1 MAKQNTTNT
10 GFFGFLETCIR
21 LIPIIYI
28 SVRHLIRFT
37 NYFEEDF
44 YYLKKIFK
52 DKKINII
59 DVGASDGISAQFFL
73 RNLNCNK
80 IFCFEPQKVFF
91 KKLLKLKKRFKNIIP
106 YNYGLGSRDTHMK
119 IFYPYVNFFGKKIF
133 LLTYSFPKKKELLEQ
148 INLDFLIKPNIQK
161 SEIII
166 KKYKKINN
174 QINLIKI
181 DTNGSEV
188 EIVETLLPLIKRDKP
203 VLIIENNNIKKI
215 NNKLKKYKYKKYCI
229 VNKKFMIHKD
239 QNNAN
244 IIFSINDKH
253 TKN

>member
-1 MAKQNTTNT
+1 MQLIFAPDLIFADGYDLKESSYQKEKESV
-10 GFFGFLETCIR
+10 FKIVFLSR
-21 LIPIIYI
+21 I
-28 SVRHLIRFT
+28 S
-37 NYFEEDF
+37 
-44 YYLKKIFK
+44 
-52 DKKINII
+52 
-59 DVGASDGISAQFFL
+59 
-73 RNLNCNK
+73 
-80 IFCFEPQKVFF
+80 P
-91 KKLLKLKKRFKNIIP
+91 
-106 YNYGLGSRDTHMK
+106 MK
-119 IFYPYVNFFGKKIF
+119 
-133 LLTYSFPKKKELLEQ
+133 
-148 INLDFLIKPNIQK
+148 NLDFLIKPNIQK